1 MTECFLLPAALA
13 EVQKNAANPI
23 KVMTEPV
30 RNKRICCSSYIRALS
45 IRILMLLCNRLNTHR
60 TIPTLPPLLLK
71 RAGEEA
77 KGTVRHPVSLARSG
91 SFNILASP

>member
-1 MTECFLLPAALA
+1 MTERFLLPAALA

-23 KVMTEPV
+23 KVMMEPA
-30 RNKRICCSSYIRALS
+30 RNKRICCSSYIRVLS

-60 TIPTLPPLLLK
+60 TIPTILPLLLK
-71 RAGEEA
+71 QAGEEA
-77 KGTVRHPVSLARSG
+77 NGTARFPVSLARSG